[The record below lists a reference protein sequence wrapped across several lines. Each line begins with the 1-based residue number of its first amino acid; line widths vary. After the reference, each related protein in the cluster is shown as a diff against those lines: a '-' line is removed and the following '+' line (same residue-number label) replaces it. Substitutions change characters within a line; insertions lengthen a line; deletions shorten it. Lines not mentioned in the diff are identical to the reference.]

1 MASKEVTKKESKR
14 QLDPFTTIIPLVC
27 IIILCAYFIL
37 APENSTAALEVIRSF
52 LGDRCGVY
60 YLIVGL
66 GFFLVSLWMSYSKI
80 GKITI
85 GKPGEKPKYG
95 FFSWGAM
102 VFTCGLASDIL
113 FYSFC
118 EWIYYYEEP
127 HVLELGDINTWAP
140 TYPLYHWSLIPW
152 SFYAVLA
159 ACFGFM
165 LHVRGCHKQKYSE
178 ACRPLLGKRTDGIWG
193 KIIDLL
199 AVIALIAGTA
209 TTFSIAT
216 PLLSM
221 ILTDLFGIAGSKY
234 VSIGI
239 LLVVCGIYTTSVMN
253 GFKGVNMLSKICM
266 ILFGIILGY
275 VFIFGGETRFTIETG
290 ITALGNMTQNFVS
303 LSTWTDATRSEA
315 GFAQNWT
322 IFYWAYWMV
331 WCVAAPF
338 FMGMISRGRT
348 IKQVIMGSYIF
359 GTASTLISFII
370 LGNFGLGMKI
380 HGKFDAV
387 AQYHSNGDDLYQ
399 TIIDIIHQLPLYGI
413 FLVVLALAM
422 FAFYATSFDS
432 ITMVASNYSYK
443 NMEGDEMAS
452 KKMKLFWAIL
462 LIMLPI
468 ALIFSEGTMANLQ
481 TVSIIAAF
489 PIGIVMILI
498 IASFIKD
505 AKNYIS
511 EITTEKEEKL

>member
-1 MASKEVTKKESKR
+1 MKNKEIISTPVSRKI
-14 QLDPFTTIIPLVC
+14 DPFTTIIPFGC
-27 IIILCAYFIL
+27 ILILCIYFVL
-37 APENSTAALEVIRSF
+37 APESSTSALTVIRSF
-52 LGDRCGVY
+52 LGDQCGLY
-60 YLIVGL
+60 YLVIGL
-66 GFFLVSLWMSYSKI
+66 LFFLVSLWLSYSKI

-95 FFSWGAM
+95 FFAWGAM

-118 EWIYYYEEP
+118 EWIYYYEDI
-127 HVLELGDINTWAP
+127 HVMGFGDINEWAP
-140 TYPLYHWSLIPW
+140 TFPLFHWSFIPW

-159 ACFGFM
+159 AAFGFM

-178 ACRPLLGKRTDGIWG
+178 ACRPILGKHTDGLCG
-193 KIIDLL
+193 KLIDIL

-221 ILTDLFGIAGSKY
+221 IISSIFGISSSKY
-234 VSIGI
+234 ISIVI
-239 LLVVCGIYTTSVMN
+239 LIIVCGIYTTSVMN

-266 ILFGIILGY
+266 ILFGLILIY
-275 VFIFGGETRFTIETG
+275 VFVLGGEARFSLETG
-290 ITALGNMTQNFVS
+290 FTSMGNMIQNFVG
-303 LSTWTDATRSEA
+303 LSTWTDATRTEA
-315 GFAQNWT
+315 GFAQDWT
-322 IFYWAYWMV
+322 VFYWAYWMV

-370 LGNFGLGMKI
+370 LGNYGLGLKV
-380 HGKFDAV
+380 HGKFDAI
-387 AQYHSNGDDLYQ
+387 AQYHINGDDLYQ
-399 TIIDIIHQLPLYGI
+399 TILDIINQLPLAPV
-413 FLVVLALAM
+413 FLSILALAM
-422 FAFYATSFDS
+422 LAFYATSFDS

-443 NMEGDEMAS
+443 NIESEEQAS
-452 KKMKLFWAIL
+452 KKMKLFWAVL

-489 PIGIVMILI
+489 PIGIIMLLIL
-498 IASFIKD
+498 ASFIKS
-505 AKNYIS
+505 AKDSIKDNQ
-511 EITTEKEEKL
+511 KL

>member
-1 MASKEVTKKESKR
+1 MENVMREEGKKRKI
-14 QLDPFTTIIPLVC
+14 DPFTTIIPLGC
-27 IIILCAYFIL
+27 IIALCLYFVL
-37 APENSTAALEVIRSF
+37 SPQQSTTMLEAIRSF
-52 LGDRCGVY
+52 LGDKCGVY
-60 YLIVGL
+60 YLVIGL
-66 GFFLVSLWMSYSKI
+66 GFFLVSIWLSFSKI
-80 GKITI
+80 GNITI

-118 EWIYYYEEP
+118 EWIYYYEDP
-127 HVLELGDINTWAP
+127 HVMSLGNIDEWAP
-140 TYPLYHWSLIPW
+140 TFPLFHWSLIPW

-159 ACFGFM
+159 AAFGFM

-178 ACRPLLGKRTDGIWG
+178 ACRPLLGKHTDGIWG

-216 PLLSM
+216 PLLSLV
-221 ILTDLFGIAGSKY
+221 LTDLIGIQGSKY
-234 VSIGI
+234 ISICI
-239 LLVVCGIYTTSVMN
+239 LLVVCGIYTCSVMN
-253 GFKGVNMLSKICM
+253 GLKGVNTLSQICM
-266 ILFGIILGY
+266 ILFGIILAY
-275 VFIFGGETRFTIETG
+275 VFFFGGETRFSAETG
-290 ITALGNMTQNFVS
+290 VTSLGKMVQNFIG

-322 IFYWAYWMV
+322 VFYWAYWMV

-370 LGNFGLGMKI
+370 LGNFGLGMKV
-380 HGKFDAV
+380 HGRFDAV
-387 AQYHSNGDDLYQ
+387 AQYHANGDDIYK
-399 TIIDIIHQLPLYGI
+399 TILDIIYQLPFPAV
-413 FLVVLALAM
+413 FLTVLALAM
-422 FAFYATSFDS
+422 LAFYATSFDS
-432 ITMVASNYSYK
+432 ITMVASNYSYRQID
-443 NMEGDEMAS
+443 GDEDAS

-489 PIGIVMILI
+489 PIGIVMSLI
-498 IASFIKD
+498 VASFIKD
-505 AKNYIS
+505 ANNYI
-511 EITTEKEEKL
+511 KE